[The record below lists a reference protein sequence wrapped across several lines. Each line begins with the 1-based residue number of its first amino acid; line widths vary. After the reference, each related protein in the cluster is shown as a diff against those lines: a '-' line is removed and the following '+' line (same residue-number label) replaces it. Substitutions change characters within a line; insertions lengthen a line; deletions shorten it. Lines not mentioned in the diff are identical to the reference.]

1 MPSSFVL
8 DASVAAKLHFLEEG
22 SDQAGVAVRRADRL
36 IAPDLLFLEMA
47 SIAAKNVR
55 RGTASSEQAVRAV
68 RSVSGLLDEVIGLI
82 GLASGAFELAAMNG
96 FSVYDGVYLALAE
109 MRGIKVLTADY
120 RLVKRAES
128 SGLSHLVEALAL

>member
-1 MPSSFVL
+1 MYSTPRLPRSST
-8 DASVAAKLHFLEEG
+8 FLRRG
-22 SDQAGVAVRRADRL
+22 PTRRASRYAARTKL

-96 FSVYDGVYLALAE
+96 FSVYDGAYLALAE

-120 RLVKRAES
+120 RLVKRAET